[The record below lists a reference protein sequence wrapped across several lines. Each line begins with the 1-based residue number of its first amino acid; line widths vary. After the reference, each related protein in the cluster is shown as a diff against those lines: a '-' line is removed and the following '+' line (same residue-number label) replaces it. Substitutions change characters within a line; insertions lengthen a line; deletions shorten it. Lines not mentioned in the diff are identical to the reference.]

1 MKRPQCIRG
10 QNARADTNL
19 KKKKKKLCFVVEV
32 VVGKGAKKKKEPVT
46 TGYLYN
52 NVTDLIIIQFIIIS
66 CGFKVCRG
74 FKYQPKVT

>member
-1 MKRPQCIRG
+1 M
-10 QNARADTNL
+10 
-19 KKKKKKLCFVVEV
+19 EV